1 MDEAI
6 DNCQHGV
13 KGEISPM
20 KERTVMLFWT
30 CMISLFCVVYKIRYY
45 TLPGSQTRF
54 KLSLVSD

>member
-30 CMISLFCVVYKIRYY
+30 CMISLFCVCCVQNQILH
-45 TLPGSQTRF
+45 TPGFTD
-54 KLSLVSD
+54 KV